1 MKNIRKIQTKSE
13 MDKKNKKNQ
22 IIIGILLVGLMILS
36 SVGYAF
42 VHEDNGIGST
52 TKSSYNGFSFLKN
65 GEFWGVSISGSTF
78 NFKNLPQDTVN
89 ASVSL
94 GSINLNSYSAKP
106 LYLIGSDKSYEAARE
121 IVNNLGT
128 SVLRYQDACLNG
140 TICENPDFPTKECN
154 ENLIIFSDVQT
165 SSNVNQTRVYTDG
178 SCVYISGDY
187 ALGADAFLYKL
198 LGVK

>member
-1 MKNIRKIQTKSE
+1 MKNIRKIQTKE
-13 MDKKNKKNQ
+13 EADKKSKRNQ
-22 IIIGILLVGLMILS
+22 LIVGIILVGLMILS

-52 TKSSYNGFSFLKN
+52 TKASYNGFSFLKS
-65 GEFWGVSISGSTF
+65 GELWGVSISGQNF
-78 NFKNLPQDTVN
+78 YFKNLPQDTSN

-106 LYLIGSDKSYEAARE
+106 IYFVGFDKSYEATRE
-121 IVNNLGT
+121 LITNLGN

-140 TICENPDFPTKECN
+140 TLCADSELPVKTCSENI
-154 ENLIIFSDVQT
+154 IIFSEVQQ
-165 SSNVNQTRVYTDG
+165 SSNLNQTKVYTNG
-178 SCVYISGDY
+178 NCVYITGDY
-187 ALGADAFLYKL
+187 TLGADAFLYKL